1 VSLAFLDA
9 GSYAATIVSDGM
21 NADRY
26 AADYRIDTLQAGQGS
41 TLKLRLAPGGG
52 YVARL
57 SKLN

>member
-1 VSLAFLDA
+1 
-9 GSYAATIVSDGM
+9 VSDGM

-26 AADYRIDTLQAGQGS
+26 AADYRIDTLQAGKGS